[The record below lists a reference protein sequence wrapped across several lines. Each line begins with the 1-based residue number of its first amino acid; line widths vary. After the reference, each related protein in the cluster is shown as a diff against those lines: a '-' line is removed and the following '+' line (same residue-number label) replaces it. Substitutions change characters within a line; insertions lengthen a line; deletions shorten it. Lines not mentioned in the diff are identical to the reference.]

1 MAAARL
7 RREPSN
13 GLTDVCERHVS
24 LDDATLTD
32 ADVLAAVQAGERAA
46 FELIVERYRPR
57 LTRFARQSMGDG
69 SVADDLVQET
79 FVAVYTARDTFDRS
93 FAFSTWVWTILLN
106 LCRRELRRRS
116 SLERTWARAADSLRT
131 REDAESSGERLEREE
146 EASRLRQ
153 LLEELPVAQ
162 ADALRLRFFGEL
174 SFEEIAS
181 AMGSSVSGA
190 KVRVRKGLET
200 LASRLRR
207 GSSADETTRAMVD
220 GGENVR

>member
-1 MAAARL
+1 
-7 RREPSN
+7 
-13 GLTDVCERHVS
+13 VS

-32 ADVLAAVQAGERAA
+32 ADVLAAVQAGDRAA

-57 LTRFARQSMGDG
+57 LTRFARQSMGDLG
-69 SVADDLVQET
+69 VADDLVQET
-79 FVAVYTARDTFDRS
+79 FVAVYAARDTFDRS

-131 REDAESSGERLEREE
+131 RDDPESSGERLEREE

-153 LLEELPVAQ
+153 LLDELPVAQ
-162 ADALRLRFFGEL
+162 ADALRLRFFAEL
-174 SFEEIAS
+174 SFDEIAS

-190 KVRVRKGLET
+190 KVRVRKGLEG
-200 LASRLRR
+200 LAGRLRR
-207 GSSADETTRAMVD
+207 GGSADETTRAMVD
-220 GGENVR
+220 GGENSR